1 MHYITDYQ
9 LDIKKG
15 FQCRVNGK
23 MFHCSFAWSS
33 SKKLY
38 YVSYLLKVADAMEI
52 PRQEFI
58 GIFNSDCANDVLYCK
73 SEQECY
79 DLCQIIVKTYFKPAD
94 IERDIISIR
103 CGKESYKFELK
114 ILAGKYVWENT
125 VDRLKYIVNK
135 SQIDLAKLREELNI
149 KIYNVV
155 NLGYLGF
162 DSREDALK
170 FAKWVKTNLYS
181 TPECE
186 EFKQSITKYYIDDEY
201 IVNNTDKK
209 EVCEKSREHLKHYY
223 HGTEQVNFPNRT
235 FILKQFRAREYF
247 WSGANP
253 NVGSKDLYKQFELSA
268 DQTLAICNK
277 LKLHAYF
284 IAHTLLFGDRKDA
297 IKFTDYLIETY
308 IIKKE
313 KTYDT
318 NQLRKERTAISRGAK
333 PAGSIIHGRRSKASV
348 RCGCIEHKA
357 CLGS

>member
-15 FQCRVNGK
+15 FQCKVNGK
-23 MFHCSFAWSS
+23 TFNCSFAWSS
-33 SKKLY
+33 SKRRY

-58 GIFNSDCANDVLYCK
+58 GIFNSDCANDVLYCN
-73 SEQECY
+73 SGQECY

-94 IERDIISIR
+94 IERDIISFR
-103 CGKESYKFELK
+103 CGNESYKFELK
-114 ILAGKYVWENT
+114 LLASKYVWKNT
-125 VDRLKYIVNK
+125 TDRLKYIVNK
-135 SQIDLAKLREELNI
+135 SQVNLAKLREELNI
-149 KIYNVV
+149 KIYEIA

-170 FAKWVKTNLYS
+170 FAKWVKENFYDKK
-181 TPECE
+181 EWCE
-186 EFKQSITKYYIDDEY
+186 NSRRYLTKYYNSTE
-201 IVNNTDKK
+201 NTVIFSDK
-209 EVCEKSREHLKHYY
+209 
-223 HGTEQVNFPNRT
+223 T
-235 FILKQFRAREYF
+235 FILNKWNNEGHYYWRNTSIGAHALYEQF
-247 WSGANP
+247 NLT
-253 NVGSKDLYKQFELSA
+253 KDQVLG
-268 DQTLAICNK
+268 ICNN
-277 LKLHAYF
+277 LKLLAYF
-284 IAHTLLFGDRKDA
+284 RSDILIFENATDP

-313 KTYDT
+313 KTYDM

-357 CLGS
+357 CLGN

>member
-15 FQCRVNGK
+15 FQCKVNGK
-23 MFHCSFAWSS
+23 TFNCSFAWSS
-33 SKKLY
+33 SKKRY
-38 YVSYLLKVADAMEI
+38 YISYLLKVADAMEI

-58 GIFNSDCANDVLYCK
+58 GIFNSDCANDVLYCNT
-73 SEQECY
+73 EQECY

-103 CGKESYKFELK
+103 CGNESYKFELK
-114 ILAGKYVWENT
+114 LLSGKYVWKNRT
-125 VDRLKYIVNK
+125 DLLKHIVNK
-135 SQIDLAKLREELNI
+135 SSIDIKKVKEELNI
-149 KIYNVV
+149 QIYEVP

-162 DSREDALK
+162 DNREDALK
-170 FAKWVKTNLYS
+170 FAKWIKESLYD
-181 TPECE
+181 
-186 EFKQSITKYYIDDEY
+186 KQ
-201 IVNNTDKK
+201 
-209 EVCEKSREHLKHYY
+209 EVCEKSREQLKHYY
-223 HGTEQVNFPNRT
+223 HGTYQVNFPNGT
-235 FILKQFRAREYF
+235 FVIRLFNPGGYF
-247 WSGANP
+247 WSTTNP
-253 NVGSKDLYKQFELSA
+253 NMRSRYLYEQFELSTN
-268 DQTLAICNK
+268 QVLEICNN
-277 LKLHAYF
+277 LKIKAYF
-284 IAHTLLFGDRKDA
+284 SSNILVFDSKEDA

-357 CLGS
+357 CLGN

>member
-1 MHYITDYQ
+1 MYYITDYQ
-9 LDIKKG
+9 LDINKG
-15 FQCRVNGK
+15 FMCKVNGK
-23 MFHCSFAWSS
+23 TFKCEFLSTVVLGKHF
-33 SKKLY
+33 
-38 YVSYLLKVADAMEI
+38 YVSNILKVADAMEI
-52 PRQEFI
+52 PRHEFI
-58 GIFNSDCANDVLYCK
+58 DIFNSDHVNHVIYCDSK
-73 SEQECY
+73 QQCY
-79 DLCQIIVKTYFKPAD
+79 DLCQHIVKTYFKPAD
-94 IERDIISIR
+94 IERDIISFR
-103 CGKESYKFELK
+103 CGNESYKFELK

-149 KIYNVV
+149 KIYDVV

-170 FAKWVKTNLYS
+170 FAKYIKETFYD
-181 TPECE
+181 
-186 EFKQSITKYYIDDEY
+186 KQEW
-201 IVNNTDKK
+201 
-209 EVCEKSREHLKHYY
+209 CEKSREHLKHYY
-223 HGTEQVNFPNRT
+223 HGTEQVNFPNGT

-247 WSGANP
+247 WAGSNP
-253 NVGSKDLYKQFELSA
+253 NIGSKDIYRQFELST
-268 DQTLAICNK
+268 DQILKICDK

-284 IAHTLLFGDRKDA
+284 VSNTLLFGDRKDA

-333 PAGSIIHGRRSKASV
+333 PAGGIIHGRRSKASV

-357 CLGS
+357 RIGS

>member
-1 MHYITDYQ
+1 MYYITDYQ
-9 LDIKKG
+9 LDINKG
-15 FQCRVNGK
+15 FMCKVNGK
-23 MFHCSFAWSS
+23 TFNCSFAWSC
-33 SKKLY
+33 SKKQF

-52 PRQEFI
+52 SRQEFL
-58 GIFNSDCANDVLYCK
+58 GIFNSNHTNDAIYCNSK
-73 SEQECY
+73 QQCY

-94 IERDIISIR
+94 IEKNIVSFR
-103 CGKESYKFELK
+103 CGNESYKFELK

-170 FAKWVKTNLYS
+170 FAKWVKENFYD
-181 TPECE
+181 
-186 EFKQSITKYYIDDEY
+186 KQ
-201 IVNNTDKK
+201 
-209 EVCEKSREHLKHYY
+209 EVCEKSREHLLKYY
-223 HGTEQVNFPNRT
+223 NGKRVSICNHT
-235 FILKQFRAREYF
+235 FILTNISSGLYWQLNEMGSSSLLYTQFSLTDIDVE
-247 WSGANP
+247 
-253 NVGSKDLYKQFELSA
+253 E
-268 DQTLAICNK
+268 ICKSLNIHITWYQMI
-277 LKLHAYF
+277 LGFSNTH
-284 IAHTLLFGDRKDA
+284 DA

-333 PAGSIIHGRRSKASV
+333 PAGGIIHGRRSKASV
-348 RCGCIEHKA
+348 RCGRIEHKA
-357 CLGS
+357 CLGN

>member
-15 FQCRVNGK
+15 FQCKVNGK
-23 MFHCSFAWSS
+23 TFNCSFAWSS
-33 SKKLY
+33 SKKRY

-58 GIFNSDCANDVLYCK
+58 GIFNSDCANDVLYCN

-79 DLCQIIVKTYFKPAD
+79 DLCQHIVKTYFNPSNGWK
-94 IERDIISIR
+94 DIISIR
-103 CGKESYKFELK
+103 CGNKSYKFELK
-114 ILAGKYVWENT
+114 LLAGKYVWENT
-125 VDRLKYIVNK
+125 IDRLKYLVNK

-149 KIYNVV
+149 KIYDVL

-181 TPECE
+181 KPECE
-186 EFKQSITKYYIDDEY
+186 EFKQSIIKYYIDDEY
-201 IVNNTDKK
+201 IVNNT
-209 EVCEKSREHLKHYY
+209 EKSREHLKHYY
-223 HGTEQVNFPNRT
+223 HGTEQVNFPNGT
-235 FILKQFRAREYF
+235 FILKQFRAGEYF
-247 WSGANP
+247 WSGSDP
-253 NVGSKDLYKQFELSA
+253 NIWSKDLYKQFELSP
-268 DQTLAICNK
+268 DQVVKICNN

-284 IAHTLLFGDRKDA
+284 VSNTLLFDDRKDA

-348 RCGCIEHKA
+348 RCRRIEHKA
-357 CLGS
+357 CLGN

>member
-15 FQCRVNGK
+15 FQCKVNGK
-23 MFHCSFAWSS
+23 TFNCSFAWSS
-33 SKKLY
+33 SKKRY
-38 YVSYLLKVADAMEI
+38 YISYLLKVADAMEI

-58 GIFNSDCANDVLYCK
+58 GIFNNKHVNHVIYCDSK
-73 SEQECY
+73 QQCY
-79 DLCQIIVKTYFKPAD
+79 DLCQHIVKTYFKPAD
-94 IERDIISIR
+94 IERDIISFR
-103 CGKESYKFELK
+103 CGNESYKFELK
-114 ILAGKYVWENT
+114 LLSGKYVWKNT

-149 KIYNVV
+149 KIYDVV

-170 FAKWVKTNLYS
+170 FAKYIKETFYD
-181 TPECE
+181 
-186 EFKQSITKYYIDDEY
+186 KQEW
-201 IVNNTDKK
+201 
-209 EVCEKSREHLKHYY
+209 CEKSRRYLTKYY
-223 HGTEQVNFPNRT
+223 NSTENTVCFAGKAFVLSKWNNEGHWYWRNTSIGAPALYEQFKLT
-235 FILKQFRAREYF
+235 KGQIL
-247 WSGANP
+247 
-253 NVGSKDLYKQFELSA
+253 V
-268 DQTLAICNK
+268 ICNN
-277 LKLHAYF
+277 LNLLAYF
-284 IAHTLLFGDRKDA
+284 HSNVLIFESTTDA

-357 CLGS
+357 CLGN